1 MNKFCFIACFNNLIL
16 LQECIEYIERLY
28 IPAGYEVETFLIG
41 DAASMAEGYNRAI
54 VSSDAKYKIYL
65 HQDLF
70 IVNRYFLYNILNIFE
85 ADDSISMIGMMGS
98 PILPDNAIM
107 WNGHRVGKLWNET
120 APESY
125 DESID
130 ELSFTEV
137 AAVDGA
143 IMVTSKDIRWRDD
156 IFDGFDFYDVS
167 QSLEHRRKGY
177 KVVVPKQISA
187 WCIHDDGVI
196 MNLMGY
202 EPNRQKLLKE
212 YSKEEFVVASNL
224 SKYGDNYINLEA
236 ASDYVIKLEN
246 VNRLSSKL
254 SAKAEDIYK
263 MIDEKLSEH
272 NMEGFISIGNI
283 IMNAVSNDEILY
295 SSDFVKIISV
305 IKAVSYEKS
314 LEDTTFMS
322 DISSLSK
329 LQDKYDRLASL
340 LWRIEVCP
348 AEDWTFEAFKFIDEN
363 DISAFMISEI
373 LYSKISLYRKRKFIL
388 DSIAV
393 YFKCKNDMK
402 RYARFMAVSSK
413 YEEGNNKV

>member
-1 MNKFCFIACFNNLIL
+1 M
-16 LQECIEYIERLY
+16 QECMKYIERLY
-28 IPAGYEVETFLIG
+28 IPEVHEIETILID
-41 DAASMAEGYNRAI
+41 DAASMTEGYNRAMA
-54 VSSDAKYKIYL
+54 SSDAGYKIYL

-70 IVNRYFLYNILNIFE
+70 IVNRYFLYNILDIFE
-85 ADDSISMIGMMGS
+85 SDDSISMIGMVGS

-143 IMVTSKDIRWRDD
+143 ITSKDIRWRDD

-177 KVVVPKQISA
+177 KVVVPKQSSA

-202 EPNRQKLLKE
+202 DPYRQKLLKE
-212 YSKEEFVVASNL
+212 YLKEEFVVADNL
-224 SKYGDNYINLEA
+224 SKYGDNYINREA
-236 ASDYVIKLEN
+236 ASDYAIKLET

-272 NMEGFISIGNI
+272 DTEGFISIGNV

-314 LEDTTFMS
+314 LEDTTFIS
-322 DISSLSK
+322 EISSLRK
-329 LQDKYDRLASL
+329 LQDKYDCLASL
-340 LWRIEVCP
+340 LWRIEVCSS
-348 AEDWTFEAFKFIDEN
+348 EDWTFEAFEFIDEN
-363 DISAFMISEI
+363 YISAFMISEI
-373 LYSKISLYRKRKFIL
+373 LYSKISLYSKRKFIL

-393 YFKCKNDMK
+393 YFKCKNDMR
-402 RYARFMAVSSK
+402 RYARFMAIGSR
-413 YEEGNNKV
+413 YG